1 MPARK
6 IAKHFARKYTA
17 AQRTGTRN
25 RRGGHDG
32 FAGDAGTQ
40 MVQARRVE
48 RDHLICVAGAMRV
61 LRADGLLY
69 CFGQLGKRE
78 HTFLHLM
85 SEAARRWQ
93 FHDLITWDG
102 IGHARFRQ
110 LRLPQL

>member
-1 MPARK
+1 
-6 IAKHFARKYTA
+6 
-17 AQRTGTRN
+17 
-25 RRGGHDG
+25 
-32 FAGDAGTQ
+32 